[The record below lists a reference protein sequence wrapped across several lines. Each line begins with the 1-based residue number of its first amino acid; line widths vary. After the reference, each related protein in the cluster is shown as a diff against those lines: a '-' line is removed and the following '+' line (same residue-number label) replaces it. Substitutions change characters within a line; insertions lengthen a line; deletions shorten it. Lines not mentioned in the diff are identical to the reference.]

1 MVADLKEG
9 SGAASADPVQRSL
22 IWRMT
27 FPGRKDQPGIVRREL
42 AGVLREHPDLA
53 EILLVASELCT
64 NAVVHT
70 RSGDLGGTFDVA
82 VTAIG
87 EESLMVAVTDEG
99 ASTGPRL
106 LAPKPT
112 QTHFRGLQVVEGL
125 SLKYGVDGGAEGRT
139 VWALFAPLRQVVPC
153 PTGRTGAC

>member
-9 SGAASADPVQRSL
+9 TSTAPADPVQRSL

-27 FPGRKDQPGIVRREL
+27 FPGREDQPRLVRREL
-42 AGVLREHPDLA
+42 AGVLREHPDLDD
-53 EILLVASELCT
+53 ILLAASELCS

-70 RSGDLGGTFDVA
+70 RSGDPGGTFAVA

-87 EESLMVAVTDEG
+87 KESLMVAVSDEG
-99 ASTGPRL
+99 ASASPRL

-139 VWALFAPLRQVVPC
+139 VWALFAPLR
-153 PTGRTGAC
+153 

>member
-1 MVADLKEG
+1 MVADLKDG
-9 SGAASADPVQRSL
+9 TSAAPADPVQRSL

-27 FPGRKDQPGIVRREL
+27 FPGRKDQPRLVRHEL
-42 AGVLREHPDLA
+42 AGVLREHPDLGD
-53 EILLVASELCT
+53 ILLATSELCT

-70 RSGDLGGTFDVA
+70 RSGDPGGTFAVA

-87 EESLMVAVTDEG
+87 EESLMVAVSDGG

-139 VWALFAPLRQVVPC
+139 VWALFAPLR
-153 PTGRTGAC
+153 